1 MHQNV
6 CKVCMFPKSRVLEL
20 VQDDVITFFVRM
32 LEVYEH
38 IGTTRFKRIKKSD
51 KYKSSDKGHK

>member
-6 CKVCMFPKSRVLEL
+6 CKVCVFPKSIVLEL
-20 VQDDVITFFVRM
+20 VQDNVITFFVRM

-38 IGTTRFKRIKKSD
+38 IGTRRFKRIKKSD
-51 KYKSSDKGHK
+51 KE